1 MRFRIQEDTEEESHG
16 IDLAPMLD
24 FFMNLLIFFIIT
36 AAFVAETGI
45 NVDRPSASTAER
57 QDKTNILV
65 GISASGEIW
74 VDRQRVDIRLLRST
88 IQKLK
93 LENPNAAVVMQ
104 ADRNSRTGVMVE
116 AMDQIRLG
124 GIRNIA
130 VAATLK

>member
-1 MRFRIQEDTEEESHG
+1 MRFQRVDEPEEESHG

-36 AAFVAETGI
+36 AAFVTETGI
-45 NVDRPSASTAER
+45 KVERPSAKTAVR

-74 VDRQRVDIRLLRST
+74 VDRQRVDIRALRGV

-93 LENPNAAVVMQ
+93 LENPNAAVVLQ
-104 ADRNSRTGVMVE
+104 ADKNSRAGLMVE
-116 AMDQIRLG
+116 AMDQVRLG
-124 GIRNIA
+124 GVSNIA
-130 VAATLK
+130 VAASLP